1 MRTSEAR
8 PVALTFQAEYE
19 LVGLP
24 AVADLSADHTTG
36 PIDAS
41 VIEQHAAEWSNVPT
55 VVGISPAAV
64 SADVETAPVVN
75 RSHHWVRSCRQ
86 ICGGRGGG
94 RAYCDQS
101 NGTQPKLL
109 HS

>member
-8 PVALTFQAEYE
+8 PVALAFQAEYE

-41 VIEQHAAEWSNVPT
+41 VIEQHAAEWSHVPT
-55 VVGISPAAV
+55 IVGASPAAV
-64 SADVETAPVVN
+64 RADVETAPVVN
-75 RSHHWVRSCRQ
+75 RSHHWVRSPVRRQ
-86 ICGGRGGG
+86 ICGRRGGG
-94 RAYCDQS
+94 HAWCDQS
-101 NGTQPKLL
+101 NDTQP
-109 HS
+109 

>member
-8 PVALTFQAEYE
+8 PVALAFQAEYE

-41 VIEQHAAEWSNVPT
+41 VIEQHAAEWSHVPT
-55 VVGISPAAV
+55 IVGASPAAV
-64 SADVETAPVVN
+64 RADVETAPVVN
-75 RSHHWVRSCRQ
+75 RSHHRGRSPVCRQ
-86 ICGGRGGG
+86 ICGRRGGG
-94 RAYCDQS
+94 QA
-101 NGTQPKLL
+101 
-109 HS
+109 